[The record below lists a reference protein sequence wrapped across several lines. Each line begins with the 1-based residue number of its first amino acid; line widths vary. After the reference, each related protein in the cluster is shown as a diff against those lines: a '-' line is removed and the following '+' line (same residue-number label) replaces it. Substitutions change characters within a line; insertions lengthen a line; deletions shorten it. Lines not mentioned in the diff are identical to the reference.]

1 VISDLKP
8 YPAYK
13 DSGIVWMGDVP
24 EHWEM
29 RRIRNTVEMR
39 VSNIDK
45 HTKDGELAV
54 RLCNYVDVY
63 NNNFITEHLPFMR
76 ATATKE
82 EIGRFRLVSGDVLI
96 TKDSEAWND
105 IGVPAMVNY
114 TSEDLV
120 CGYHLALLRPRAGLL
135 NGAYLL
141 RALQSPSVAYQ
152 FHVAANGVT
161 RYGLSHD
168 AIKSVFLPVPPH
180 PEQDAI
186 VSFLDH
192 YDRKIR
198 RYIRAKQKLIKLLEE
213 QKQAIIHR
221 AVTRGLDPTV
231 RLKPSGVGWLGDVP
245 EHWEVVSIRR
255 RWTVTDCKHLT
266 VPFFEAG
273 IPLASV
279 REAQSF
285 DLKLDSCNY
294 TTKEYYEQLV
304 QGGRKP
310 QAGDLIYCRNV
321 SVGAAALVTQDDV
334 FAMGQDV
341 CLIRSTTE
349 NQRWFNYYLHSKA
362 MADQLALI
370 LVGSTFNRINVADI
384 KALLVPVPPRFEQ
397 DQITSY
403 LDRELEE
410 IEAVVAVCLR
420 QQNTIRE
427 YRTRLISDV
436 VTGKLDVRGLDL
448 TAAADAEAPDE
459 CSDLQD
465 IETALEDQ
473 EMEEEIPAEGD

>member
-1 VISDLKP
+1 MILDLKP
-8 YPAYK
+8 YPTMK
-13 DSGIVWMGDVP
+13 DSGLPWLGKVP

-63 NNNFITEHLPFMR
+63 NTNFITEHLPFMR

-82 EIGRFRLVSGDVLI
+82 EIGRFRLESGDVLI

-105 IGVPAMVNY
+105 IGVPAMVKY
-114 TSEDLV
+114 TAEDLV

-168 AIKSVFLPVPPH
+168 AIKSVFLPVPH
-180 PEQDAI
+180 LPEQDAI

-198 RYIRAKQKLIKLLEE
+198 RYIRAKQKMIKLLVE
-213 QKQAIIHR
+213 QKQVIIHH
-221 AVTRGLDPTV
+221 AVTRGLDPNV
-231 RLKPSGVGWLGDVP
+231 SLKPSGLTWIEQIP
-245 EHWEVVSIRR
+245 EHWSTSRLARLTSKIGDGLHGTPQYVDESHYHFINGNNLLRGKVQITQSTRCVCEDEYEKYKIHLDETTILLSINGTIGNVANYDGESIIHGKSAAYINCGNKLSRHYLFFLLQSPEVGNLLRREATGTTILYLSLESIRLFA
-255 RWTVTDCKHLT
+255 VLL
-266 VPFFEAG
+266 PS
-273 IPLASV
+273 LA
-279 REAQSF
+279 
-285 DLKLDSCNY
+285 
-294 TTKEYYEQLV
+294 EQA
-304 QGGRKP
+304 KI
-310 QAGDLIYCRNV
+310 AF
-321 SVGAAALVTQDDV
+321 ALEHET
-334 FAMGQDV
+334 A
-341 CLIRSTTE
+341 
-349 NQRWFNYYLHSKA
+349 
-362 MADQLALI
+362 
-370 LVGSTFNRINVADI
+370 
-384 KALLVPVPPRFEQ
+384 RF
-397 DQITSY
+397 
-403 LDRELEE
+403 RELICKVELD
-410 IEAVVAVCLR
+410 IERL
-420 QQNTIRE
+420 RE

-436 VTGKLDVRGLDL
+436 VTGKLDVRGLDIP
-448 TAAADAEAPDE
+448 AADAEAPEE
-459 CSDLQD
+459 CGDLQD

-473 EMEEEIPAEGD
+473 EMVEEIPAEGD